1 MALQI
6 KKDFDIGISSNNAYA
21 KIESVNGN
29 KDLLDILVAFYLNQE
44 SRTNNKSYIEIKNY
58 LFKPNMSETSEN
70 FIKQGYEYLKTL
82 DEYRDAIDLLDN

>member
-44 SRTNNKSYIEIKNY
+44 SRTNNKSYIEIKK
-58 LFKPNMSETSEN
+58 LF
-70 FIKQGYEYLKTL
+70 IQ
-82 DEYRDAIDLLDN
+82 A

>member
-29 KDLLDILVAFYLNQE
+29 KDLLDILVAFYLNEE

-58 LFKPNMSETSEN
+58 LFKPNMSDTGEN

>member
-58 LFKPNMSETSEN
+58 LFK
-70 FIKQGYEYLKTL
+70 
-82 DEYRDAIDLLDN
+82 RD